1 MNPSTTG
8 LAAHW
13 YDIGI
18 QLMENSAGVLQTIK
32 ANHQSDVNASCTA
45 MFEKW
50 LKMNPDASWNQLVSA
65 LKNIDDMSLAIENL
79 KEQNYQKVA
88 RLKTSSIFNL
98 LCNNANQ

>member
-1 MNPSTTG
+1 
-8 LAAHW
+8 
-13 YDIGI
+13 
-18 QLMENSAGVLQTIK
+18 MENSAGVLQTIK

-79 KEQNYQKVA
+79 KEQDYQKVDSRQA
-88 RLKTSSIFNL
+88 VFLTCYATMQINSFHP
-98 LCNNANQ
+98 AV